1 MDQGMARREG
11 HVARDDAADLRSES
25 GSIGGIL
32 SPAAVGVDDVACAR
46 GLRGYCESG
55 ASGALGESA
64 VRRADDD
71 LLMAA
76 GAQGLCER
84 PERLLPSAPG
94 AIGIDMGD
102 GQRAQKT
109 RVTPSVCPVL

>member
-25 GSIGGIL
+25 GSIGGVL
-32 SPAAVGVDDVACAR
+32 SSAAVGVDDVEVAR
-46 GLRGYCESG
+46 GVCGDCESG
-55 ASGALGESA
+55 GSSALSESA

-94 AIGIDMGD
+94 AIGVDMGD